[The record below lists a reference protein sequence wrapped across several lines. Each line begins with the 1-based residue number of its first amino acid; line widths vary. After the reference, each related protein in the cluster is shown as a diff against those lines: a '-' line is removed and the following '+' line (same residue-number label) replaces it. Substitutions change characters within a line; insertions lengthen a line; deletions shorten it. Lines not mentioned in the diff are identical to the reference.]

1 MKVFEFKRKY
11 YAETEEDAREL
22 FNEDLGYL
30 ESSSDDFSCSQ
41 ISFEDLE
48 EYDKKILSDYLERS
62 V

>member
-22 FNEDLGYL
+22 FDEDLGYL
-30 ESSSDDFSCSQ
+30 ESSSNDFSCSQ
-41 ISFEDLE
+41 ISFENLE

>member
-22 FNEDLGYL
+22 FDEDLGYL

-41 ISFEDLE
+41 ISFENLE